1 MNTRYRVDRETI
13 RLRAGDD
20 AGEVLLEVAQV
31 GLAAG
36 AGSTVAARGSRAR
49 SVCVGQVGSSSSSS
63 SAAAMAGDAG
73 HGMAAAAACGRRR
86 HGLRSSD

>member
-13 RLRAGDD
+13 RLRARDD
-20 AGEVLLEVAQV
+20 AGEVLLEVAQA

-36 AGSTVAARGSRAR
+36 AGSAVTARGSSAR
-49 SVCVGQVGSSSSSS
+49 SVHAGQSGSSSSSS
-63 SAAAMAGDAG
+63 SAAAVAGGAG